1 MRNKNWNTGLLLAA
15 LCAGAAPCRAQV
27 QPVSTAA
34 PVSAQSP
41 LMLSF
46 SKDSYSSRV
55 GLDYSIRWDF
65 SDLASFKP
73 GLGIIYS
80 GIKAVSNWDLTENTR
95 LNYYGLKTNPWRLI
109 IAKEKKIAPGLAAGP
124 AAGGGLVS
132 GGNTEYRR
140 RLRFSLSP
148 LVDDVKRNFDENL
161 RDFLLSNSLRG
172 LSPEWEK
179 AGEAGRRSFVRDVL
193 SLDVWGVPLPGVK
206 ETRDG
211 LEYLGG
217 EGGAAG
223 GGKPGNGTG
232 GKKKLFSYP

>member
-1 MRNKNWNTGLLLAA
+1 
-15 LCAGAAPCRAQV
+15 
-27 QPVSTAA
+27 
-34 PVSAQSP
+34 
-41 LMLSF
+41 MLSF
-46 SKDSYSSRV
+46 SKDAYSSRV

-73 GLGIIYS
+73 GLGTIYS

-109 IAKEKKIAPGLAAGP
+109 LAKEKKSAPGPAAGP
-124 AAGGGLVS
+124 AAAGGLVS

-148 LVDDVKRNFDENL
+148 LVDDLKRNFDENL

-206 ETRDG
+206 EARDG
-211 LEYLGG
+211 LEYISG
-217 EGGAAG
+217 EGGTD
-223 GGKPGNGTG
+223 GKEKVKDGTRGN
-232 GKKKLFSYP
+232 KKLFSYP